1 VQAQGAGADC
11 RTYRLRGTFHTGKAV
26 TVQPGLPAVSRL
38 AWRRRS
44 PDPGDPDDYRFKLA
58 SVNIQT
64 LIVESLR
71 AEERA
76 QRRHAEERE
85 ARAYLFHRDIHM
97 SIADALGNLAASIE
111 EGTASERETGSV

>member
-1 VQAQGAGADC
+1 MD
-11 RTYRLRGTFHTGKAV
+11 
-26 TVQPGLPAVSRL
+26 
-38 AWRRRS
+38 
-44 PDPGDPDDYRFKLA
+44 
-58 SVNIQT
+58 IQT

-97 SIADALGNLAASIE
+97 SIADALGNLAATIE
-111 EGTASERETGSV
+111 QATVSD

>member
-1 VQAQGAGADC
+1 LISTIVVRKGSSVDLQ
-11 RTYRLRGTFHTGKAV
+11 
-26 TVQPGLPAVSRL
+26 TV
-38 AWRRRS
+38 
-44 PDPGDPDDYRFKLA
+44 
-58 SVNIQT
+58 
-64 LIVESLR
+64 IVESLR

-111 EGTASERETGSV
+111 EAAASSIGEGAASE

>member
-1 VQAQGAGADC
+1 MN
-11 RTYRLRGTFHTGKAV
+11 L
-26 TVQPGLPAVSRL
+26 
-38 AWRRRS
+38 
-44 PDPGDPDDYRFKLA
+44 
-58 SVNIQT
+58 QT

-111 EGTASERETGSV
+111 QAAAASVEEDTASG

>member
-1 VQAQGAGADC
+1 VD
-11 RTYRLRGTFHTGKAV
+11 
-26 TVQPGLPAVSRL
+26 
-38 AWRRRS
+38 
-44 PDPGDPDDYRFKLA
+44 
-58 SVNIQT
+58 IQT

-97 SIADALGNLAASIE
+97 SIADALGNLAATIE
-111 EGTASERETGSV
+111 QATVSD